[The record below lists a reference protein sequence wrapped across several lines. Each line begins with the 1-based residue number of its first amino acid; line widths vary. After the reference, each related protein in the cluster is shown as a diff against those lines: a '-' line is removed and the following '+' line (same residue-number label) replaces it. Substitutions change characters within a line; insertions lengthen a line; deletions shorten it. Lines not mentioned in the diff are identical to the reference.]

1 MSSKY
6 TQADIAAI
14 VAALQ
19 EQKVDEK
26 LASNT
31 GVESKNE
38 DGPQTRSTF
47 QKPTPV
53 ASTATGPTPAP
64 KESDP
69 KDLEAAAGISRPR
82 EGLKSFDILQLAT
95 RVAFSKDKEQEVSTF
110 LPSAHRLYAIQHE
123 LDSLNIQN
131 RYFRQAIPSFLPT
144 HSRVYIGILFI
155 VQVFRA
161 MDHAGILAF
170 REKQFLAAF
179 LASHPA
185 ETLPIFGP
193 ILPVL
198 QSLCVSNPQDGTMP
212 RVTPSLPAQ
221 LGPAQAQNLF
231 QGPHNFAIP
240 NIPLLF
246 GLHEYLET
254 YVRAQ
259 ANPDANTLLTQMGV
273 DAASTAVIT
282 LNGAVFPVGFAAP
295 LAANAAW
302 TVASP
307 GLSEELEVSNDILSS
322 FKSNHRFARLPVLAA
337 NNAIRDFGEYTRV
350 FQGSWFTTLK
360 RNMSIYARFVKGSG
374 TLQDVSVEGPTAGQI
389 IALAAT
395 AGIQAQPT
403 GFFQAASRLPGDA
416 AYSTTQVANDRI
428 GELHSV
434 FTQIHQRILN
444 HPNGQFN
451 HIGEDATANGRQ
463 GTFWDIRPI
472 QPQTLTDH
480 VKDSLGAE
488 LSLYVRERADRD

>member
-1 MSSKY
+1 MSKY

-14 VAALQ
+14 VAMLQ
-19 EQKVDEK
+19 EQKVDEA

-31 GVESKNE
+31 GVESKND
-38 DGPQTRSTF
+38 DGPATSSAPP
-47 QKPTPV
+47 KPTPV
-53 ASTATGPTPAP
+53 ATTATGPTPAP
-64 KESDP
+64 KAQDS
-69 KDLEAAAGISRPR
+69 KDLEALAGTPRPR
-82 EGLKSFDILQLAT
+82 EGLKSFDILQLAS
-95 RVAFSKDKEQEVSTF
+95 RVTFSKDKEHEVSTF
-110 LPSAHRLYAIQHE
+110 LPSAHRLYAILHE

-144 HSRVYIGILFI
+144 HSRVYVGILFI
-155 VQVFRA
+155 IQVYRA

-170 REKQFLAAF
+170 REKQFLSAF

-193 ILPVL
+193 LLPVY

-212 RVTPSLPAQ
+212 RVTPALPAQ
-221 LGPAQAQNLF
+221 LGPPQAQQLYIN
-231 QGPHNFAIP
+231 GHNYAIP

-246 GLHEYLET
+246 GLHEYVST
-254 YVRAQ
+254 FVAGNQ
-259 ANPDANTLLTQMGV
+259 NPDANTLLTQMGV
-273 DAASTAVIT
+273 DAASTANIT
-282 LNGAVFPVGFAAP
+282 LNGAVFPAGFAPP
-295 LAANAAW
+295 LPANSAW
-302 TVASP
+302 IVASP
-307 GLSEELEVSNDILSS
+307 GISEELEVSNDILSS
-322 FKSNHRFARLPVLAA
+322 FKINARFARLPTLAA

-389 IALAAT
+389 VALAST
-395 AGIQAQPT
+395 AGVQPAPT

-416 AYSTTQVANDRI
+416 SFSTTQVANDRI

-434 FTQIHQRILN
+434 FTQIHLRITG
-444 HPNGQFN
+444 HPNAQFN
-451 HIGEDATANGRQ
+451 HVGENGTANGRQ
-463 GTFWDIRPI
+463 GSFWDIRPI
-472 QPQTLTDH
+472 QPQTINDH